1 VSQSLPGFYVKA
13 DRYSKAIDPPKFE
26 AMDIA
31 WQTLLDL
38 GIVEGEDQKSRLTAL
53 GRHVSFKKRVVWAP
67 RS

>member
-1 VSQSLPGFYVKA
+1 MHVIA
-13 DRYSKAIDPPKFE
+13 DEYSKAIDPPKFE

-53 GRHVSFKKRVVWAP
+53 GRHVSLKSSVVIIQQLNK
-67 RS
+67 